1 MYITILFEKYGLY
14 FFQNDLELQSTLSFS
29 KYCNLDYLFRFV
41 TKFRCR
47 LNLTMSLG
55 FFDLF
60 ALFLRRDLVI
70 ICLRR
75 FLLKWL
81 FWFSQLVN
89 LCTNIRHLWN
99 IYSVSSYCKTYVL
112 KEILHYFIFRA
123 FVKITKNYNFF
134 MPCWVE
140 FC

>member
-1 MYITILFEKYGLY
+1 MQHNIFLYITILFEKYGLY

-29 KYCNLDYLFRFV
+29 KYCNLDYLLRFA

-70 ICLRR
+70 ICLQS

-81 FWFSQLVN
+81 F
-89 LCTNIRHLWN
+89 
-99 IYSVSSYCKTYVL
+99 
-112 KEILHYFIFRA
+112 
-123 FVKITKNYNFF
+123 
-134 MPCWVE
+134 
-140 FC
+140 